1 MSQLQSGH
9 FDAEKP
15 QNFPFEPAG
24 TMNGL
29 FPPVC
34 LRSHW
39 DPTAM
44 LKLILPSQH
53 VELPM
58 DFRPY
63 VKVCKDY
70 VTSGP
75 AVPAPLPPKDM
86 VFPSGG
92 EFYPPGR
99 YSANINNESKL
110 FYLDRTLDR
119 WCQSKEYIPPR
130 NSDMYVPNVM
140 VTRSQQPT
148 SDFVQELA
156 MPQSVLRETAYNCRT
171 ENDQA
176 NWNRSP
182 RLFSNPTKQDRY
194 GAQTFSALPGGVL
207 TFPHGGVEKV
217 PLTNQ
222 AIAGGQLVGSMK
234 KFGATGAGMPPR
246 WYLDTGAGLPPRS
259 YLDPSG
265 NQVDA
270 SGNPLFLD
278 ASGNRL
284 VDVSGNPVDPSGNCI
299 SIGAIEMPGGPAPP
313 GPSHIRPRYA
323 VRPDRTH
330 PIRIAGVT
338 EGSFAP
344 A

>member
-1 MSQLQSGH
+1 
-9 FDAEKP
+9 
-15 QNFPFEPAG
+15 
-24 TMNGL
+24 
-29 FPPVC
+29 
-34 LRSHW
+34 
-39 DPTAM
+39 
-44 LKLILPSQH
+44 
-53 VELPM
+53 
-58 DFRPY
+58 
-63 VKVCKDY
+63 
-70 VTSGP
+70 
-75 AVPAPLPPKDM
+75 M
-86 VFPSGG
+86 VFPMGG

-110 FYLDRTLDR
+110 HYLDRTLDR
-119 WCQSKEYIPPR
+119 WCQTHEYIPSR

-140 VTRSQQPT
+140 VTRTAKPT

-156 MPQSVLRETAYNCRT
+156 MPQAVLRETAYNCRT

-234 KFGATGAGMPPR
+234 KFGAS
-246 WYLDTGAGLPPRS
+246 GAGLPPRLHKDAS
-259 YLDPSG
+259 DCQVDISG
-265 NQVDA
+265 N
-270 SGNPLFLD
+270 L
-278 ASGNRL
+278 L
-284 VDVSGNPVDPSGNCI
+284 VDVSGNRIDDSGKRM
-299 SIGAIEMPGGPAPP
+299 SLGAVEMPGGPAPLSP
-313 GPSHIRPRYA
+313 GHIRPKYA
-323 VRPDRTH
+323 VRPDRNH

-338 EGSFAP
+338 EGSYAP

>member
-1 MSQLQSGH
+1 MSKVQSGH
-9 FDAEKP
+9 YDGERP
-15 QNFPFEPAG
+15 DDFPFQPAG
-24 TMNGL
+24 TMSEL
-29 FPPVC
+29 YPPVC

-75 AVPAPLPPKDM
+75 AVPAPLPPKNM
-86 VFPSGG
+86 VFPKGG

-99 YSANINNESKL
+99 YSAAINNESKL

-119 WCQSKEYIPPR
+119 WCQTKEYIPR
-130 NSDMYVPNVM
+130 RSSDMYVPNSTV
-140 VTRSQQPT
+140 VRSKNPT

-156 MPQSVLRETAYNCRT
+156 MPQAVLREDAYTCRT
-171 ENDQA
+171 ENDLA

-194 GAQTFSALPGGVL
+194 GAQTFSSLPGGKL
-207 TFPHGGVEKV
+207 SFPHGGVEKV
-217 PLTNQ
+217 PLTDQ
-222 AIAGGQLVGSMK
+222 AYAGGLVVGSMK
-234 KFGATGAGMPPR
+234 KFGGVGK
-246 WYLDTGAGLPPRS
+246 GLPPRR
-259 YLDPSG
+259 YK
-265 NQVDA
+265 DA
-270 SGNPLFLD
+270 SGNY
-278 ASGNRL
+278 
-284 VDVSGNPVDPSGNCI
+284 VDPSGNMVDQDGNRMCV
-299 SIGAIEMPGGPAPP
+299 GAIEMPGGPAPP
-313 GPSHIRPRYA
+313 GPGHIRPRVD
-323 VRPDRTH
+323 VRPDCTY
-330 PIRIAGVT
+330 PIRVAGVT
-338 EGSFAP
+338 EGSYAP

>member
-1 MSQLQSGH
+1 MSKVQSGH
-9 FDAEKP
+9 FDGEEP
-15 QNFPFEPAG
+15 QTFPFEPAG
-24 TMNGL
+24 TMDGL

-44 LKLILPSQH
+44 LKLILPNQH
-53 VELPM
+53 VDLPM

-70 VTSGP
+70 VTSAP
-75 AVPAPLPPKDM
+75 AIVAPLPPKNM
-86 VFPSGG
+86 VFPKGG

-99 YSANINNESKL
+99 YSAAIDNESKL
-110 FYLDRTLDR
+110 FYLDRNLNK
-119 WCQSKEYIPPR
+119 WCQTKEYVPPR
-130 NSDMYVPNVM
+130 SSDMYVPNVM
-140 VTRSQQPT
+140 VTRSKNPT

-156 MPQSVLRETAYNCRT
+156 MPQAVLRESAYNCRT
-171 ENDQA
+171 ENDVN

-194 GAQTFSALPGGVL
+194 GAQTFSALPGGKL
-207 TFPHGGVEKV
+207 SFPHGGVEQV
-217 PLTNQ
+217 PLTEQ

-234 KFGATGAGMPPR
+234 QFGAS
-246 WYLDTGAGLPPRS
+246 GAGLPPRKH
-259 YLDPSG
+259 
-265 NQVDA
+265 VDA
-270 SGNPLFLD
+270 SGNLID
-278 ASGNRL
+278 ASGNRIGL
-284 VDVSGNPVDPSGNCI
+284 
-299 SIGAIEMPGGPAPP
+299 GAISLPGGPAPTGP
-313 GPSHIRPRYA
+313 GHIKPKFD

-338 EGSFAP
+338 EGSYAP

>member
-1 MSQLQSGH
+1 MSQLQVGH

-15 QNFPFEPAG
+15 QTFPFEPAG
-24 TMNGL
+24 TMDGL

-86 VFPSGG
+86 VFPMGG

-110 FYLDRTLDR
+110 HYLDRTLDR
-119 WCQSKEYIPPR
+119 WCQSKEYVPPR

-140 VTRSQQPT
+140 VTRSQKPT

-207 TFPHGGVEKV
+207 KFPHGGVESV

-222 AIAGGQLVGSMK
+222 AIAGGQMVGSMK
-234 KFGATGAGMPPR
+234 QFGA
-246 WYLDTGAGLPPRS
+246 TGAGLPPR
-259 YLDPSG
+259 LFIDPSG
-265 NQVDA
+265 NYV
-270 SGNPLFLD
+270 D

-284 VDVSGNPVDPSGNCI
+284 VDVSGNPVDSSGNRI
-299 SIGAIEMPGGPAPP
+299 SIGAMEMPGGPAPP
-313 GPSHIRPRYA
+313 GPGHIRPKFA

>member
-9 FDAEKP
+9 FDGERP
-15 QNFPFEPAG
+15 QTFPFEPAG
-24 TMNGL
+24 TMKGL
-29 FPPVC
+29 YPPVC

-53 VELPM
+53 VDLPL

-70 VTSGP
+70 VTSAP
-75 AVPAPLPPKDM
+75 AVPAPMPPNNM
-86 VFPSGG
+86 VFPKGG

-119 WCQSKEYIPPR
+119 WCQTKEYIPSR
-130 NSDMYVPNVM
+130 SSDMYIPNSTV
-140 VTRSQQPT
+140 VRSKAPT

-156 MPQSVLRETAYNCRT
+156 MPQAVLRQDTYTCRT
-171 ENDQA
+171 ENDVA

-194 GAQTFSALPGGVL
+194 GAQTFSALPCGVL
-207 TFPHGGVEKV
+207 KFPHGGVERV

-222 AIAGGQLVGSMK
+222 AMAGGQIVGSMLQ
-234 KFGATGAGMPPR
+234 FGADGV
-246 WYLDTGAGLPPRS
+246 GLPPKEEQTDS
-259 YLDPSG
+259 SG
-265 NQVDA
+265 CNVTLRDA
-270 SGNPLFLD
+270 SGNIIPED
-278 ASGNRL
+278 ASGNR
-284 VDVSGNPVDPSGNCI
+284 VGYGPI
-299 SIGAIEMPGGPAPP
+299 AIPGGPAPP
-313 GPSHIRPRYA
+313 GPARIHPSVD
-323 VRPDRTH
+323 VRPDRTR

-338 EGSFAP
+338 QGAYAP
-344 A
+344 AF

>member
-9 FDAEKP
+9 FDGEKP
-15 QNFPFEPAG
+15 QTFPFEPAG

-44 LKLILPSQH
+44 LRLILPSQH

-110 FYLDRTLDR
+110 HYLDRTLDR
-119 WCQSKEYIPPR
+119 WCQSKEYVPPK

-222 AIAGGQLVGSMK
+222 AIAGGQMVGSMK
-234 KFGATGAGMPPR
+234 QFGA
-246 WYLDTGAGLPPRS
+246 TGAGLPPRL
-259 YLDPSG
+259 YIDASG
-265 NQVDA
+265 NYVDA
-270 SGNPLFLD
+270 SGNKVD
-278 ASGNRL
+278 ASGNHY
-284 VDVSGNPVDPSGNCI
+284 
-299 SIGAIEMPGGPAPP
+299 SIGAMEMPGGPAPKGP
-313 GPSHIRPRYA
+313 GHIRPKFD
-323 VRPDRTH
+323 VRPDRTR

>member
-1 MSQLQSGH
+1 
-9 FDAEKP
+9 
-15 QNFPFEPAG
+15 
-24 TMNGL
+24 
-29 FPPVC
+29 
-34 LRSHW
+34 
-39 DPTAM
+39 M

-246 WYLDTGAGLPPRS
+246 LYLDA
-259 YLDPSG
+259 SG
-265 NQVDA
+265 NKVDA
-270 SGNPLFLD
+270 SGNCL
-278 ASGNRL
+278 
-284 VDVSGNPVDPSGNCI
+284 

-313 GPSHIRPRYA
+313 GPGHIHPRYA
-323 VRPDRTH
+323 VRPDRTR

>member
-1 MSQLQSGH
+1 M
-9 FDAEKP
+9 
-15 QNFPFEPAG
+15 
-24 TMNGL
+24 
-29 FPPVC
+29 
-34 LRSHW
+34 LR
-39 DPTAM
+39 
-44 LKLILPSQH
+44 LILPNQH

-70 VTSGP
+70 VTSAP

-86 VFPSGG
+86 VFPKGG

-99 YSANINNESKL
+99 YSAAIDKESKL

-119 WCQSKEYIPPR
+119 WCQTKEYIPPR

-140 VTRSQQPT
+140 VVRKQVPT

-156 MPQSVLRETAYNCRT
+156 MPQAVLRESAYTCRT
-171 ENDQA
+171 ENDLA

-194 GAQTFSALPGGVL
+194 GAQTFSALPGGKL
-207 TFPHGGVEKV
+207 SFPHGGVEAV

-222 AIAGGQLVGSMK
+222 AQAGGQIVGSMK
-234 KFGATGAGMPPR
+234 EFGG
-246 WYLDTGAGLPPRS
+246 TGAGLPPRKH
-259 YLDPSG
+259 
-265 NQVDA
+265 VDA
-270 SGNPLFLD
+270 SGNFVADASGNTVD
-278 ASGNRL
+278 ASGNRYCL
-284 VDVSGNPVDPSGNCI
+284 
-299 SIGAIEMPGGPAPP
+299 GAIEMPGGPVPP
-313 GPSHIRPRYA
+313 GPSDIRPRFA
-323 VRPDRTH
+323 VRPDRTR

-338 EGSFAP
+338 EGSYAP

>member
-1 MSQLQSGH
+1 MSRLQSGH
-9 FDAEKP
+9 YDGESP
-15 QNFPFEPAG
+15 GNFPFLAAG
-24 TMNGL
+24 TMKEL
-29 FPPVC
+29 YPSVC

-39 DPTAM
+39 DATAM

-53 VELPM
+53 VELPQ

-75 AVPAPLPPKDM
+75 AIPAPLPPKNM
-86 VFPSGG
+86 VFPMGG

-99 YSANINNESKL
+99 YAAAIDDESKL

-119 WCQSKEYIPPR
+119 YCQTHEYIPPR

-140 VTRSQQPT
+140 VTRTVKPT

-156 MPQSVLRETAYNCRT
+156 MPQAVLRETGYNCRT

-194 GAQTFSALPGGVL
+194 GAQTFYALPGGVL

-222 AIAGGQLVGSMK
+222 AAAGAQLVGSMK
-234 KFGATGAGMPPR
+234 QFGAS
-246 WYLDTGAGLPPRS
+246 GAGLPPRM
-259 YLDPSG
+259 YVDAKG

-270 SGNPLFLD
+270 NGKPLFLD

-284 VDVSGNPVDPSGNCI
+284 VDSQGNLLVDVSGNIVGEFAKRI
-299 SIGAIEMPGGPAPP
+299 SIGSTEMPGGPAPLSP
-313 GPSHIRPRYA
+313 GHIRPKYA
-323 VRPDRTH
+323 VRPDRNL

-338 EGSFAP
+338 EGSYAP